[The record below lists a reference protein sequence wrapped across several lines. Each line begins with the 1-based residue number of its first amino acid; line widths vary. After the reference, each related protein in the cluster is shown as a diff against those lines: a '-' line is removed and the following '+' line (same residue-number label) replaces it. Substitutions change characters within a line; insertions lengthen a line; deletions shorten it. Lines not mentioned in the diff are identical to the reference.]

1 MLWNVTSLCIELY
14 RKTVIQTN
22 KYMNINPR
30 KKTNLVILSYWMKR
44 MLAKSRGKKEN
55 CVSSKKKRLIVPTCL
70 SWWWWVGGKKKERNV
85 LITKSLIWV
94 LSDMVGMLG
103 KLWILGW
110 LGLSCALNRVPQN
123 SCLSHNPWCLG
134 MRPCL

>member
-1 MLWNVTSLCIELY
+1 
-14 RKTVIQTN
+14 
-22 KYMNINPR
+22 
-30 KKTNLVILSYWMKR
+30 MKR
-44 MLAKSRGKKEN
+44 MLAKSRGKKED
-55 CVSSKKKRLIVPTCL
+55 CVSSKKKRLSTHMSFLMV
-70 SWWWWVGGKKKERNV
+70 VGGGKEKGKKC
-85 LITKSLIWV
+85 LDYPSLIWV
-94 LSDMVGMLG
+94 LSDTVGMLG